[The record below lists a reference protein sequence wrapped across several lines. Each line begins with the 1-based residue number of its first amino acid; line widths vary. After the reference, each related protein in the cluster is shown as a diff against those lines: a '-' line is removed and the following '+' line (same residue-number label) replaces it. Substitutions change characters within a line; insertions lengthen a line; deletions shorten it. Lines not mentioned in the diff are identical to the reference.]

1 MITKVTLRNFKSIK
15 DQSYEFSHFD
25 LLVGRNNS
33 GKSTVLQ
40 ALAIWQFCI
49 DSFSRT
55 KRSGST
61 GMQVVLPN
69 FTALPVPEFNLL
81 WTERTERRYPETNG
95 KKRQEFILI
104 EIEVTWQTATREE
117 LTFSI
122 KLRYNSPQ
130 AIYAIPSE
138 GWGRFRE
145 LAGDVKKSKPS
156 LLPTIVY
163 VPPFSGLEDVE
174 EWRDDGPM
182 RQQVGKAQPGRVLRN
197 LLLRVWEKYPDD
209 WSEIQTIVKRWFSV
223 DLQQPKYEHGV
234 DTKIICDY
242 KQEDR
247 SYDIISGGSGF
258 HQTLTLLAFL
268 FGYKPTTILLDEPDA
283 HLHVNLQREILDY
296 FQYFK
301 NKSSERNTQFLI
313 ATHAEE
319 FIRGVDVSQIYSFLY
334 QDKTP
339 RRVQSTPE
347 IITAMA
353 DVANI
358 EIAQLRDF
366 PTVLYVE
373 GETDERLLRAWAPV
387 LSQEETLR
395 RVCFHFLRG
404 GSKQDMRD
412 YADRHFSG
420 VKQIIPQVIRIILF
434 DFDDAENAFHPTV
447 DNDVLYEWQRK
458 NIENYLLIP
467 DLWIRAALHLTNLT
481 AGDDLFAQPIKN
493 LIVQFF
499 SDENLTLPPGK
510 TWKNLTA
517 NIFSVVD
524 GKKLLFENKNSL
536 FQRLRNLD
544 PRLELKREILGS
556 MMKPDEVHEDIHR
569 FFDKLEQQVRRLS
582 QRIAMLK

>member
-15 DQSYEFSHFD
+15 DQSYEFSYFD

-61 GMQVVLPN
+61 GMQVILPN

-95 KKRQEFILI
+95 KKRLEFLFI
-104 EIEVTWQTATREE
+104 EIEVTWITAEREN
-117 LTFSI
+117 LTFSVQ
-122 KLRYNSPQ
+122 LRYNSPQ
-130 AIYAIPSE
+130 TIYAIPVG

-197 LLLRVWEKYPDD
+197 LLLRVWEKYSDD
-209 WSEIQTIVKRWFSV
+209 WSEIQEIVYRWFSV
-223 DLQQPKYEHGV
+223 ELQPPKYEHGV
-234 DTKIICDY
+234 DTKITCEY
-242 KQEDR
+242 KQGER
-247 SYDIISGGSGF
+247 TYDIISGGSGF

-268 FGYKPTTILLDEPDA
+268 FGYRPTTILLDEPDA

-296 FQYFK
+296 FKYFNTK
-301 NKSSERNTQFLI
+301 AIERNTQFLI

-319 FIRGVDVSQIYSFLY
+319 FIRGVSVSQIYSFLH
-334 QDKTP
+334 QNKTP
-339 RRVQSTPE
+339 YRVQSTPE

-353 DVANI
+353 DVANL
-358 EIAQLRDF
+358 EITQLRDS
-366 PTVLYVE
+366 PIMLYVE
-373 GETDERLLRAWAPV
+373 GDSDERLLRAWSQV
-387 LSQEETLR
+387 LELEGILGK
-395 RVCFHFLRG
+395 VCFHFMRG
-404 GSKQDMRD
+404 GSKKDMKE

-420 VKQIIPQVIRIILF
+420 VKQIIPQAERFILF
-434 DFDDAENAFHPTV
+434 DYDSSEYAFHPEP
-447 DNDVLYEWQRK
+447 DNPVLYEWQRR
-458 NIENYLLIP
+458 NIENYLLVP
-467 DLWIRAALHLTNLT
+467 EAWQRAALQKSALPNL
-481 AGDDLFAQPIKN
+481 DDIFAQPFNN
-493 LIVQFF
+493 LILDFF
-499 SDENLTLPPGK
+499 VSENLTLPPGQA
-510 TWKNLTA
+510 WRNVTA
-517 NIFSVVD
+517 NIFAVVD
-524 GKKLLFENKNSL
+524 GKRLLFEGAESL
-536 FQRLRNLD
+536 FQRLRKNE
-544 PRLELKREILGS
+544 PRIELTREAIAAS
-556 MMKPDEVHEDIHR
+556 MVADEIHEDIYR
-569 FFDKLEQQVRRLS
+569 FFDKLKQHLESVS
-582 QRIAMLK
+582 P

>member
-15 DQSYEFSHFD
+15 DQSYEFSYFD

-95 KKRQEFILI
+95 KKRLEFLFI
-104 EIEVTWQTATREE
+104 EIEVTWITAEREN
-117 LTFSI
+117 LTFSVQ
-122 KLRYNSPQ
+122 LRYNSPQ
-130 AIYAIPSE
+130 TIYAIPVG

-197 LLLRVWEKYPDD
+197 LLLRVWEKYSDD
-209 WSEIQTIVKRWFSV
+209 WSEIQEIVYRWFSV
-223 DLQQPKYEHGV
+223 ELQPPKYEHGV
-234 DTKIICDY
+234 DTKITCEY
-242 KQEDR
+242 KQGER
-247 SYDIISGGSGF
+247 TYDIISGGSGF
-258 HQTLTLLAFL
+258 HQALTLLAFL
-268 FGYKPTTILLDEPDA
+268 FGYKPTAILLDEPDA

-296 FQYFK
+296 FKFFNTK
-301 NKSSERNTQFLI
+301 AIERNTQFLI

-319 FIRGVDVSQIYSFLY
+319 FIRGVSVSQIYSFLH
-334 QDKTP
+334 QNKTP
-339 RRVQSTPE
+339 YRVQSTPE

-353 DVANI
+353 DVANL
-358 EIAQLRDF
+358 EITQLRDS
-366 PTVLYVE
+366 PIMLYVE
-373 GETDERLLRAWAPV
+373 GDSDERLLRAWSQV
-387 LSQEETLR
+387 LELEGILGK
-395 RVCFHFLRG
+395 VCFHFMRG
-404 GSKQDMRD
+404 GSKKDMKE

-420 VKQIIPQVIRIILF
+420 VKQIIPQAERIILF
-434 DFDDAENAFHPTV
+434 DYDSSEHVYHPEP
-447 DNDVLYEWQRK
+447 DNPVLYEWQRR
-458 NIENYLLIP
+458 NIENYLLVP
-467 DLWIRAALHLTNLT
+467 EAWQRAALQKSALPNL
-481 AGDDLFAQPIKN
+481 DDIFAQPFNN
-493 LIVQFF
+493 LILDFF
-499 SDENLTLPPGK
+499 VSENLTLPPGQA
-510 TWKNLTA
+510 WRNVTA
-517 NIFSVVD
+517 NIFAVVD
-524 GKKLLFENKNSL
+524 GKRLLFEGAESL
-536 FQRLRNLD
+536 FQRLRKNE
-544 PRLELKREILGS
+544 PRIELTREAIAAS
-556 MMKPDEVHEDIHR
+556 MVADEIHEDIYR
-569 FFDKLEQQVRRLS
+569 FFDKLKQHLESVS
-582 QRIAMLK
+582 P

>member
-15 DQSYEFSHFD
+15 DQSYEFSYFD

-61 GMQVVLPN
+61 GMQVILPN

-95 KKRQEFILI
+95 KKRLEFLFI
-104 EIEVTWQTATREE
+104 EIEVTWITAEREN
-117 LTFSI
+117 LTFSVQ
-122 KLRYNSPQ
+122 LRYNSPQ
-130 AIYAIPSE
+130 TIYAIPVG

-197 LLLRVWEKYPDD
+197 LLLRVWEKYSDD
-209 WSEIQTIVKRWFSV
+209 WSEIQEIVYRWFSV
-223 DLQQPKYEHGV
+223 ELQPPKYEHGV
-234 DTKIICDY
+234 DTKITCEY
-242 KQEDR
+242 KQGER
-247 SYDIISGGSGF
+247 TYDIISGGSGF

-268 FGYKPTTILLDEPDA
+268 FGYRPTTILLDEPDA

-296 FQYFK
+296 FKYFNTK
-301 NKSSERNTQFLI
+301 AIERNTQFLI

-319 FIRGVDVSQIYSFLY
+319 FIRGVSVSQIYSFLH
-334 QDKTP
+334 QNKTP
-339 RRVQSTPE
+339 YRVQSTPE

-353 DVANI
+353 DVANL
-358 EIAQLRDF
+358 EITQLRDT
-366 PTVLYVE
+366 PIMLYVE
-373 GETDERLLRAWAPV
+373 GDSDERLLRAWSQV
-387 LSQEETLR
+387 LELEGILGK
-395 RVCFHFLRG
+395 VCFHFMRG
-404 GSKQDMRD
+404 GSKKDMKE

-420 VKQIIPQVIRIILF
+420 VKQIIPQAERFILF
-434 DFDDAENAFHPTV
+434 DYDSSEHAFHPEP
-447 DNDVLYEWQRK
+447 DNPVLYEWQRR
-458 NIENYLLIP
+458 NIENYLLVP
-467 DLWIRAALHLTNLT
+467 EAWQRAALQKSALPNL
-481 AGDDLFAQPIKN
+481 DDIFAQPFNN
-493 LIVQFF
+493 LILDFF
-499 SDENLTLPPGK
+499 VSENLTLPPGQA
-510 TWKNLTA
+510 WRNVTA
-517 NIFSVVD
+517 NIFAVVD
-524 GKKLLFENKNSL
+524 GKRLLFEGAESL
-536 FQRLRNLD
+536 FQRLRKNE
-544 PRLELKREILGS
+544 PRIELTREAIAAS
-556 MMKPDEVHEDIHR
+556 MVADEIHEDIYR
-569 FFDKLEQQVRRLS
+569 FFDKLKQHLESVS
-582 QRIAMLK
+582 P